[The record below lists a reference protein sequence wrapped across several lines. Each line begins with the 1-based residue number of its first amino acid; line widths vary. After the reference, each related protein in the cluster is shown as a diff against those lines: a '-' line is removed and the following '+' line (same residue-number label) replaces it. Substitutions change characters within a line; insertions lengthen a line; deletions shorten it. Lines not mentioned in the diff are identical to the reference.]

1 MKKTK
6 IDHYTDKEA
15 LDFHKDK
22 KPGKIE
28 ISSSKNMTTKRDLAL
43 AYSPGVAAPVR
54 AISDNPEAAFDYT
67 SKGNLVAVISN
78 GSAILGMGNLGALA
92 SKPVMEGKAVLF
104 KRFADID
111 SIDLEIDSEDPDE
124 IINSIKN
131 FAPSF
136 GGINLEDIAAP
147 DCFIIEEKLKE
158 ILDIPVFHDDQ
169 HGTAIITTAALI
181 NALDISKKKIEK
193 VKIVVNGA
201 GASAMACA
209 NLFKKS
215 GVPQEN
221 ITMVDRTGVIYR
233 GRDNLNQWKS
243 SHAIETK
250 ERTLN
255 DAIVNAD
262 VFLGLSAKGALTKDM
277 VKKMAKNPIIFACAN
292 PDPEITP
299 EEIEEVRNDAIIA
312 TGRSDYP
319 NQVNNL
325 IGFPYIF
332 RGSLDV
338 RSRTINEEMKIA
350 AAHAIAK
357 LAKEDVPDE
366 VIAAMGGERPH
377 YGKDYIIPSTFDPRL
392 ISVIP
397 AAVAKAAI
405 DTGVARKTID
415 NFDVY
420 KDQLKQRLDPTV
432 TIMQGVNSY
441 IKKKQKKVVFAD
453 GEDENTLKA
462 AIAFKNSKL
471 GVPILVG
478 KEEVIKSQINKIGY
492 SENFDIEVVN
502 SKDTPK
508 REKYVKYLFKKL
520 QREKGMLEW
529 DCDRL
534 IRNDRVIWA
543 SCMVACEDAD
553 AMITGNTRRYSSSLE
568 KIIKVVD
575 PRPGEIMFGLNLV
588 VNRGKT
594 IFICD
599 TSVIEYPD
607 AKQLA
612 EMAKSAAR
620 VAKLFGFDPKVAFL
634 SHSTFG
640 EPATDRTKRLSDAVK
655 ILKNDKVNFKFDGEM
670 QPDVALEEIYREL
683 YPFSE
688 IVGNSN
694 VLIMPSQHSA
704 AISYKMIKSMSRAK
718 VIGPLLIGLGL
729 PIEIAP
735 LRSST
740 SDILNLASIA
750 AYSADVIDYKKN

>member
-6 IDHYTDKEA
+6 VDHYTDKEA
-15 LDFHKDK
+15 LEFHSHK

-54 AISDNPEAAFDYT
+54 AISENPEAAFDYT

-111 SIDLEIDSEDPDE
+111 SIDLEIDASDPNE

-147 DCFIIEEKLKE
+147 DCFIIEDKLKE

-181 NALDISKKKIEK
+181 NALDITKKKINKIK
-193 VKIVVNGA
+193 VVVNGA

-209 NLFKKS
+209 NLFKNS
-215 GVPQEN
+215 GVLQEN
-221 ITMVDRTGVIYR
+221 LIMVDRKGVIYK
-233 GRDNLNQWKS
+233 GRENLNQWKS
-243 SHAIETK
+243 AFAIDTSA
-250 ERTLN
+250 RTLS
-255 DAIVNAD
+255 DAIDNAD
-262 VFLGLSAKGALTKDM
+262 VFLGLSVKGALTKDM
-277 VKKMAKNPIIFACAN
+277 VKKMTINPIIFACAN

-332 RGSLDV
+332 RGALDV
-338 RSRTINEEMKIA
+338 RSKTINEEMKVA
-350 AAHAIAK
+350 AAHAIAN

-366 VIAAMGGERPH
+366 VVAAMGGERPH

-397 AAVAKAAI
+397 AAVANAAMK
-405 DTGVARKTID
+405 TGVARIKID
-415 NFDVY
+415 NFDAY
-420 KDQLKQRLDPTV
+420 KEQLKQRLDPTV
-432 TIMQGVNSY
+432 TIMQGINDY
-441 IKKKQKKVVFAD
+441 IKKKPKKVIFAD
-453 GEDENTLKA
+453 GEDENMLKA

-471 GVPILVG
+471 GTPILIG
-478 KEEVIKSQINKIGY
+478 KEEKIKEQIKKIGY
-492 SENFDIEVVN
+492 NENFDIKIVN
-502 SKDTPK
+502 SKDNSS
-508 REKYVKYLFKKL
+508 RQKYTKYLFKKL

-534 IRNDRVIWA
+534 VKNDRVIWA

-553 AMITGNTRRYSSSLE
+553 AMVTGNTRRYSSSLE
-568 KIIKVVD
+568 KIVKVVD

-607 AKQLA
+607 ANQLA
-612 EMAKSAAR
+612 DMATSAAR
-620 VAKLFGFDPKVAFL
+620 VVRLFGFDPKVAFL

-640 EPATDRTKRLSDAVK
+640 EPATDRTKRISDAVK
-655 ILKNDKVNFKFDGEM
+655 ILKEKKVNFKFDGEM
-670 QPDVALEEIYREL
+670 QPDVALEEIYKDL

-740 SDILNLASIA
+740 SEILNLASIA
-750 AYSADVIDYKKN
+750 AYSADVIDYKK